1 MDEKQLQESLMDEIS
16 KRNGCKLQCDISFKK
31 VWIHDENY
39 ETEFRY
45 VIFLNKLIVSRICF
59 KNRHSWCMTACFEIL
74 KQFSDKLNYDI
85 IEIQSVQTFEMMQWC
100 RKMNFV
106 PNQWNLDVIDS
117 QNRKVFIGDYDFV
130 IEKR

>member
-1 MDEKQLQESLMDEIS
+1 MDEKQLQESLIDEIS
-16 KRNGCKLQCDISFKK
+16 KRNECKLQCDISFKK

-45 VIFLNKLIVSRICF
+45 VIFLNKIIVSRICF
-59 KNRHSWCMTACFEIL
+59 KNRHDGCMTACFEIL
-74 KQFSDKLNYDI
+74 KQFADKLNYSV

-100 RKMNFV
+100 KKMNFV
-106 PNQWNLDVIDS
+106 PGQCNLDIVDS
-117 QNRKVFIGDYDFV
+117 QNRKVLIGDYDFV